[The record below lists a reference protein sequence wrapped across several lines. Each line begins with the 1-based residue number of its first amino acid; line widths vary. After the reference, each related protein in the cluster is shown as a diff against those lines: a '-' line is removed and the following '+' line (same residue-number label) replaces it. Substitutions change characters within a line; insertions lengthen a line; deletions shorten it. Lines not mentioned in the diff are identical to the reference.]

1 MSTSKLKNI
10 KTWAEED
17 RPREKLMMKGIQSLS
32 NAELLAILI
41 RTGTKNSTAV
51 DLSKDILNQVKNNL
65 HALGDLNLH
74 QLQEFKG
81 IGETKAITIL
91 AALELG
97 RRRKQA
103 EFEERTKIQTSQ
115 DVFNFMQPVLE
126 NLTYEEFWILYLNR
140 ANRLIDK
147 IKLSHGGIAGTV
159 IDVKLIYKFALEKI
173 ASALVLCHNHPSGNT
188 KPSDSDINITKKIS
202 DAGKFFDIKVLDHLI
217 ICDHEYFSFA
227 DEKMVE

>member
-1 MSTSKLKNI
+1 MSTDKLKNI

-65 HALGDLNLH
+65 HTLGDLSLH
-74 QLQEFKG
+74 QLQEIKG
-81 IGETKAITIL
+81 IGEAKAISVL

-103 EFEERTKIQTSQ
+103 EIEEKTKIQTSQ
-115 DVFNFMQPVLE
+115 EVFNYMQPVLE
-126 NLTYEEFWILYLNR
+126 NLSYEEFWILFLNR

-147 IKLSHGGIAGTV
+147 IRLSHGGIAGTV
-159 IDVKLIYKFALEKI
+159 IDVKLIYKFALEKT

-217 ICDHEYFSFA
+217 ISDREYFSFA
-227 DEKMVE
+227 DEGMIE